1 MVLCVILIVVFFF
14 FKQKTAYE
22 MRISD
27 WSSDVCSSDLTGDA
41 RNELPA
47 RARVDLPIRL
57 DIEGVGSRSC
67 EELVAPVPRDAG
79 LDRTLVVIGNGIGA
93 VAEAGQR
100 ELRHRRR
107 LTIVIGRIAVDDRIV
122 QDDAAAGI
130 PEAELKRELQNGRAT
145 SMERGCQ
152 YE

>member
-1 MVLCVILIVVFFF
+1 MIGAFCLYVFFLIIRRPPRSTRTDTLF
-14 FKQKTAYE
+14 PYTTLF
-22 MRISD
+22 RS
-27 WSSDVCSSDLTGDA
+27 
-41 RNELPA
+41 
-47 RARVDLPIRL
+47 LPIRL

-122 QDDAAAGI
+122 QDDAEEI
-130 PEAELKRELQNGRAT
+130 GRAHV
-145 SMERGCQ
+145 
-152 YE
+152 